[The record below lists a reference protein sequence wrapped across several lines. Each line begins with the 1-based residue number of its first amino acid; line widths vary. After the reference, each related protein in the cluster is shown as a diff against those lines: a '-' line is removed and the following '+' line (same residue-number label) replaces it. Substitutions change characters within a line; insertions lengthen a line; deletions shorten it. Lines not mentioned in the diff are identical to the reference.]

1 MPGTTPQ
8 FSVLIPTYKRPMELS
23 AAIESALR
31 QTAPAVEI
39 VVVDDDPYG
48 QEGFAVAERFRS
60 AGHPVRGMLNEG
72 LHGQSS
78 NTNLG
83 LRSCR
88 TSWIKLLHD
97 DDLLLPECLER
108 FSEAAQL
115 APDALA
121 IRCRTHDFTKGR
133 RTRTFV
139 RQPGV
144 PRMIRIDPP
153 DALTSMYLNDNG
165 AGGVPTLLA
174 VSHRVVDAGITF
186 EEHRGLWHMVDS
198 YWAAR
203 IAARGPWVVINEA
216 LTERYQ
222 GDTESVTSQ
231 TSDAVFDAELPIIR
245 ELIYEL
251 MPAETREQIPPVAR
265 MNAAYSAVRGLR
277 GLRQRKL
284 RYGLPKVLRMLD
296 PRVWSLASDLR
307 RRIDGER
314 QVPEIARWAALPDV
328 ALAGIRPSAPL

>member
-1 MPGTTPQ
+1 MPRSVPQ
-8 FSVLIPTYKRPMELS
+8 FTVLIPTHKRPVELT

-31 QTAPAVEI
+31 QTMPPAEI
-39 VVVDDDPYG
+39 LVVDDDPYG
-48 QEGFAVAERFRS
+48 QEGFAVAERFR
-60 AGHPVRGMLNEG
+60 AEGRPVRGILNEG

-83 LRSCR
+83 LRECR
-88 TSWIKLLHD
+88 TNWIKLLHD

-108 FSEAAQL
+108 FSEAVSL

-133 RTRTFV
+133 RTRTFT
-139 RQPGV
+139 RRPGV
-144 PRMIRIDPP
+144 PQMIRIAPP
-153 DALTSMYLNDNG
+153 DTLVSMYLNDNG

-174 VSHRVVDAGITF
+174 VSQRVIDAGINF
-186 EEHRGLWHMVDS
+186 EEHRGLWHMVDT

-203 IAARGPWVVINEA
+203 IAARGPWVIINEA

-231 TSDAVFDAELPIIR
+231 TADTVFDAELPIIR

-251 MPAETREQIPPVAR
+251 MPADVRERVPPVAR

-277 GLRQRKL
+277 GLSRRKL
-284 RYGLPKVLRMLD
+284 RYGLPKVLGMID
-296 PRVWSLASDLR
+296 PRVWKLASGLR

-314 QVPEIARWAALPDV
+314 QVPEVARW
-328 ALAGIRPSAPL
+328 SPLDHTGG

>member
-1 MPGTTPQ
+1 MPATTPQ
-8 FSVLIPTYKRPMELS
+8 FTVLIPTYKRPVELA

-31 QTAPAVEI
+31 QTEPAAEI

-48 QEGFAVAERFRS
+48 QEGYAVAEQFRS
-60 AGHPVRGMLNEG
+60 EGHPVRSLLNEG

-83 LRSCR
+83 LRACR
-88 TSWIKLLHD
+88 TNWIKLLHD
-97 DDLLLPECLER
+97 DDLLLPDCLER
-108 FSEAAQL
+108 FTEAVTL

-121 IRCRTHDFTKGR
+121 IRCRTHDFVKGR
-133 RTRTFV
+133 RTRTFT
-139 RQPGV
+139 RQPTV

-153 DALTSMYLNDNG
+153 DTLMSMYLNDNG

-174 VSHRVVDAGITF
+174 VSRRVIDAGIHF

-203 IAARGPWVVINEA
+203 IAARGPWVIINEA

-222 GDTESVTSQ
+222 GDAESVTSQ
-231 TSDAVFDAELPIIR
+231 TTDSVFDAELPIIR

-251 MPAETREQIPPVAR
+251 MPADVRELVPPVAR

-277 GLRQRKL
+277 GLSRRKL
-284 RYGLPKVLRMLD
+284 RYGLPKVLSMLD
-296 PRVWSLASDLR
+296 PRVWMLANGLR

-314 QVPEIARWAALPDV
+314 QLPEIARWHTLGEAAT
-328 ALAGIRPSAPL
+328 